1 VDVNSEGEKERVY
14 EGERGREREG
24 ESTCVPELKIPT

>member
-1 VDVNSEGEKERVY
+1 LYRKKGDRRREERK

-24 ESTCVPELKIPT
+24 ESLTLI